1 MEDKSEVEAVHERID
16 NLERVIA
23 DGFTKLNSI
32 LEGIIT
38 KLIIPATDK
47 NYITMESHQK
57 AIQIFK
63 DLMIPIFKTL
73 CWGFVVVLIWV
84 TGLKSMFTPGTLHLP

>member
-1 MEDKSEVEAVHERID
+1 MEETRLEVKEVHDRID
-16 NLERVIA
+16 NLERVLA
-23 DGFTKLNSI
+23 EGFNKLNNT
-32 LEGIIT
+32 LEGTINR
-38 KLIIPATDK
+38 LILPATDK

-73 CWGFVVVLIWV
+73 CWGYVVVLIWV
-84 TGLKSMFTPGTLHLP
+84 TGLKSLPQNLNLF